1 MVFAVLLKRNND
13 SYAAPIA
20 ITTASLQKNVN
31 LEIFKCQKF
40 MPGASTIKP
49 FLYFEP

>member
-1 MVFAVLLKRNND
+1 MVFAVLLKRNT
-13 SYAAPIA
+13 YASPIA
-20 ITTASLQKNVN
+20 ITTASLQKHVN

-49 FLYFEP
+49 FLFCTIVS